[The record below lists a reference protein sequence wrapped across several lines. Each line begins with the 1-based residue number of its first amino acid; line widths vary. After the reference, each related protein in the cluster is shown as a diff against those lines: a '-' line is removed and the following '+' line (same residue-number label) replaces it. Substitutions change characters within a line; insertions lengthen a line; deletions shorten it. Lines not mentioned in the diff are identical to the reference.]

1 MERVN
6 RLLSFLTRNN
16 LVSIMCLDKIPY
28 NKINYYS
35 LRITLNTS
43 EENLISKL
51 EEFLNNNIFDF
62 YYHKDN
68 MITLMC
74 EDLLLVKID
83 ITSSIYEKTVT
94 NNQKNIYNPNNIP
107 YNTEKNYDYAIDCVS
122 EMLVSLDEYLLYL
135 QAGDKILAFNS
146 LMKADNA
153 IIKFLF
159 SLLLDLKVNGSLEDI
174 FNIIGDT
181 KTAEFKNYH
190 LLLNKNRIEE
200 ASKMMIWFINDF
212 IVNLPISVASR
223 INLDFYINIKKYLTT
238 LKAL

>member
-1 MERVN
+1 
-6 RLLSFLTRNN
+6 
-16 LVSIMCLDKIPY
+16 
-28 NKINYYS
+28 
-35 LRITLNTS
+35 
-43 EENLISKL
+43 
-51 EEFLNNNIFDF
+51 
-62 YYHKDN
+62 
-68 MITLMC
+68 
-74 EDLLLVKID
+74 
-83 ITSSIYEKTVT
+83 
-94 NNQKNIYNPNNIP
+94 
-107 YNTEKNYDYAIDCVS
+107 
-122 EMLVSLDEYLLYL
+122 MLVSFDEYLLYL
-135 QAGDKILAFNS
+135 QANDRILAFNS

-200 ASKMMIWFINDF
+200 ASKMMIWFVNDF

>member
-35 LRITLNTS
+35 LRIALNTS

-68 MITLMC
+68 IITLMC

-94 NNQKNIYNPNNIP
+94 DNQKNIYNPNNIP
-107 YNTEKNYDYAIDCVS
+107 YDTEKNYDYAIDCVS
-122 EMLVSLDEYLLYL
+122 EMLVSFDEYLLYL
-135 QAGDKILAFNS
+135 QANDRILAFNS

-190 LLLNKNRIEE
+190 LLLNKNKIEE
-200 ASKMMIWFINDF
+200 ASKMMIWFVNDF